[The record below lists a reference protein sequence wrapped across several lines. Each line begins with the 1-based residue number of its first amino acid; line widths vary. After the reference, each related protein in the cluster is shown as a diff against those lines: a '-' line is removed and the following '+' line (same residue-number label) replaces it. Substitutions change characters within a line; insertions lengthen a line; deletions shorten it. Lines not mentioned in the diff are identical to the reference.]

1 MALSCYEYRHFL
13 KSASA
18 YGVLTGIMCIRAW
31 IVLIAIAVAML
42 PAVAGAAP
50 GATRVE
56 EVRTWDGPSHTR
68 VVFDLSGAPDHQLF
82 TLTDPHRAVIDLR
95 DGRIHAS
102 QVDGIRDEGPIR
114 RVRSGRRDEGVRIVL
129 DLDRAV
135 AAQSFTMAPNDT
147 GGHRLVVDL
156 SDPQSDPPADADARD
171 TTAGGADAVR
181 RARDQAA
188 EPFVVAIDAGH
199 GGKDPGAIGAAGTYE
214 KSIVL
219 AVARKFAD
227 RINAIQGLES
237 VLIRDGDYYIGL
249 RERTRKARAAGADL
263 FVSVHADAFH
273 DQRVRGSS
281 VFVLSRNGA
290 SSEMARMLARRENQ
304 ADRIGG
310 VSLSDKD
317 EQVASVLVDLSRAHT
332 VEESLDVADVLFNE
346 LGALGDVHGS
356 GVEQAGF
363 AVLKSLDMPSVL
375 VELAFIS
382 NPEEE
387 RRLKSS
393 SYQHQLARGLTEGVR
408 AYVEQTRPA
417 LALEGGDEEYRVRP
431 GDTLSAIAQRHA
443 VSVGELRRAN
453 ELAGS
458 TIVAGHTLR
467 IP

>member
-1 MALSCYEYRHFL
+1 MRLP
-13 KSASA
+13 
-18 YGVLTGIMCIRAW
+18 VW
-31 IVLIAIAVAML
+31 IISIAIALAML
-42 PAVAGAAP
+42 PLAGAAL
-50 GATRVE
+50 GATLVE
-56 EVRTWDGPSHTR
+56 DVRTWDGPSHTR
-68 VVFDLSGAPDHQLF
+68 VVFDLSRAPDHRLF
-82 TLTDPHRAVIDLR
+82 TLTDPHRAVIDLHG
-95 DGRIHAS
+95 GRISAD
-102 QVDGIRDEGPIR
+102 QVEGIRDEGPIR
-114 RVRSGRRDEGVRIVL
+114 RVRSGRRDQGVRIVL

-135 AAQSFTMAPNDT
+135 AAESFTMTPNDT

-156 SDPQSDPPADADARD
+156 SDPQPN
-171 TTAGGADAVR
+171 TAVR
-181 RARDQAA
+181 RAPDQAA

-214 KSIVL
+214 KGIVL
-219 AVARKFAD
+219 SVARKLAD
-227 RINAIQGLES
+227 RIDAIQGLES

-249 RERTRKARAAGADL
+249 RERTRKAQAAGADL
-263 FVSVHADAFH
+263 FVSLHADAFH
-273 DQRVRGSS
+273 DRRVRGSS

-290 SSEMARMLARRENQ
+290 TSEMARMLARRENR

-310 VSLSDKD
+310 VSLADKD

-332 VEESLDVADVLFNE
+332 VEESLDVADVLFKK
-346 LGALGDVHGS
+346 LDTLGDVHGT

-393 SYQHQLARGLTEGVR
+393 SYQHQLAAGLTEGVR

-417 LALEGGDEEYRVRP
+417 LALSGGDEEYRVRP
-431 GDTLSAIAQRHA
+431 GDTLSDIAQRHA
-443 VSVGELRRAN
+443 VSVSELRRAN

>member
-1 MALSCYEYRHFL
+1 MTLSCYECRHLL
-13 KSASA
+13 KSAPA
-18 YGVLTGIMCIRAW
+18 CGVLSAIMRCILST
-31 IVLIAIAVAML
+31 VLIALLGVML
-42 PAVAGAAP
+42 PTAGAAP
-50 GATRVE
+50 GATQVE
-56 EVRTWDGPSHTR
+56 AVRTWEGPEHTR
-68 VVFDLSGAPDHQLF
+68 VVFDLSAAPDQRVF
-82 TLTDPHRAVIDLR
+82 TLSDPHRAVIDLR
-95 DGRIHAS
+95 GGRLDAA
-102 QVDGIRDEGPIR
+102 QVEGIRDEGPIR
-114 RVRSGRRDEGVRIVL
+114 RVRTGRREAGVRIVL
-129 DLDRAV
+129 DLDGAV
-135 AAQSFTMAPNDT
+135 AAEAFTMAPNDT

-156 SDPQSDPPADADARD
+156 RPSGADAAAASDPADTGDAR
-171 TTAGGADAVR
+171 GEVAVR
-181 RARDQAA
+181 RAREAAA

-199 GGKDPGAIGAAGTYE
+199 GGKDPGAIGASGTHE
-214 KSIVL
+214 KAIVL

-227 RINAIQGLES
+227 RIDSIRGLES
-237 VLIRDGDYYIGL
+237 VLIRDGDYYLGL
-249 RERTRKARAAGADL
+249 RERTRKAQAAGADL

-273 DQRVRGSS
+273 DRRVRGSS

-290 SSEMARMLARRENQ
+290 SSEMARMLARRENR

-310 VSLSDKD
+310 VSLADKD

-332 VEESLDVADVLFNE
+332 VEESLDVADVLFGE
-346 LGALGDVHGS
+346 LDALGDVHGS

-387 RRLKSS
+387 RRLNSS
-393 SYQHQLARGLTEGVR
+393 RYQHQLARGLTEGVR

-458 TIVAGHTLR
+458 TIVAGRTLR

>member
-1 MALSCYEYRHFL
+1 MRLP
-13 KSASA
+13 
-18 YGVLTGIMCIRAW
+18 VW
-31 IVLIAIAVAML
+31 IISLVTAVAML
-42 PAVAGAAP
+42 PLAGAAL
-50 GATRVE
+50 GATLVE
-56 EVRTWDGPSHTR
+56 DVRTWDGPSHTR
-68 VVFDLSGAPDHQLF
+68 VVFDLSRAPDHRLF
-82 TLTDPHRAVIDLR
+82 TLTDPHRAVIDLHG
-95 DGRIHAS
+95 GRIS
-102 QVDGIRDEGPIR
+102 DDQVEGIRDEGPIQ
-114 RVRSGRRDEGVRIVL
+114 RVRSGRRDQGVRIVL

-135 AAQSFTMAPNDT
+135 AAESFTMTPNDT

-156 SDPQSDPPADADARD
+156 SNPQPK
-171 TTAGGADAVR
+171 TAVR
-181 RARDQAA
+181 RAQDQAA

-199 GGKDPGAIGAAGTYE
+199 GGKDPGATGAAGTSE
-214 KSIVL
+214 KGIVL
-219 AVARKFAD
+219 AVARKLAD
-227 RINAIQGLES
+227 RIDAIQGLES

-249 RERTRKARAAGADL
+249 RERTRKAQAAGADL
-263 FVSVHADAFH
+263 FVSLHADAFH
-273 DQRVRGSS
+273 DRRVRGSS

-290 SSEMARMLARRENQ
+290 TSEMARMLARRENR

-310 VSLSDKD
+310 VSLADKD

-332 VEESLDVADVLFNE
+332 VEESLDVADVLFKK
-346 LGALGDVHGS
+346 LDTLGDVHGS

-387 RRLKSS
+387 RRLKSP
-393 SYQHQLARGLTEGVR
+393 SYQHQLAAGLTEGIR

-417 LALEGGDEEYRVRP
+417 LALSGGDEEYRVRP
-431 GDTLSAIAQRHA
+431 GDTLSDIAQRHA
-443 VSVGELRRAN
+443 VSVSELRRAN